1 MAGRPKKEEKN
12 RRNCGVRVRLTKN
25 EHDILSVYASE
36 MGVSMSEL
44 IREKVMPSLVYD
56 AERTI
61 NRLKSELL

>member
-44 IREKVMPSLVYD
+44 IRERVMPALVYD
-56 AERTI
+56 AERKI
-61 NRLKSELL
+61 SRLKNELL